1 MSEYYVLTVNDTGT
15 DDSVI
20 SGLQHIESVQ
30 AAYGTFGSYDIISKL
45 ESSDAIKL
53 EHDISYRLRRIPH
66 IRATLS
72 LEVSKNS
79 GFKKTNKL
87 ENEVLNKFMSRAFV
101 IIHCN
106 RSNESQVIED
116 LKKIPEII
124 ESSILIGSFEI
135 ICKVVAPSYSD
146 ISDILTNK
154 IRKIPNVKSTITLNI
169 IENQGFEK

>member
-20 SGLQHIESVQ
+20 SGLKNIDSVK
-30 AAYGTFGSYDIISKL
+30 AAYGTFGSYDIITKL
-45 ESSDAIKL
+45 ESPDELKL
-53 EHDISYRLRRIPH
+53 ENDISHRLRHIPH

-72 LEVSKNS
+72 LEISKDS
-79 GFKKTNKL
+79 GFKKTNQS

-101 IIHCN
+101 IIRCN
-106 RSNESQVIED
+106 RSNESQVIGD

-135 ICKVVAPSYSD
+135 ICKAVAPSYGD
-146 ISDILTNK
+146 ISDIITNK
-154 IRKIPNVKSTITLNI
+154 IRKIPNVKSTITLNM